1 MALDFG
7 KRLIKFPGRG
17 FVEETSDHYYV
28 IYTHFKSH
36 SSGRFT
42 NLGKGISLMV
52 DDSMYSLYEDEFN
65 FTCKMPDGEEVRICG
80 PAVFYTE
87 EGLTDESIKDI
98 LRSFSNYEEY
108 FDATKLKSE

>member
-17 FVEETSDHYYV
+17 FVKETSDHWYV
-28 IYTHFKSH
+28 INTHFESR

-42 NLGKGISLMV
+42 NIGKGISLMV
-52 DDSMYSLYEDEFN
+52 DDAMYSLYEDEFN
-65 FTCKMPDGEEVRICG
+65 FTYKNTYGEEVKICG

-87 EGLTDESIKDI
+87 EGLTEENIKDI
-98 LRSFSNYEEY
+98 LRSFNSDGDY